1 MFPVPLPLRSLAPP
15 FPPFVLVL
23 PLLQIAA
30 VWVWSVLQPTTRATE
45 GAHGAGRENAGAT
58 RKPRKTGR
66 GRISGFRPFFSQ
78 SSGCCFLRG
87 FVFYQ
92 GSTAHTA
99 AGGTKPDRTDEDE
112 EKPPSQADTPE
123 RHPGQN
129 KSNQLTAST
138 KEKKSRPKKREKK
151 KQRGGRKTRRQK
163 PVEAKD
169 KEVPISS
176 PQSRRAV
183 VPVMCWD
190 EATAFLVAEKHE
202 NEKSRNAEK
211 RRVAV
216 GIAERD

>member
-1 MFPVPLPLRSLAPP
+1 MGEKKSKTQTRHQTGTTRPQRLWWGCLFPVPPPLRSLAPP

-30 VWVWSVLQPTTRATE
+30 VWVCSVLQPTTRAVE
-45 GAHGAGRENAGAT
+45 NKHGAGRENAGAT

-87 FVFYQ
+87 FGPYQ

-151 KQRGGRKTRRQK
+151 KQRGGRKTRTQR
-163 PVEAKD
+163 
-169 KEVPISS
+169 S
-176 PQSRRAV
+176 
-183 VPVMCWD
+183 
-190 EATAFLVAEKHE
+190 
-202 NEKSRNAEK
+202 K
-211 RRVAV
+211 RTRKYPYPARKA
-216 GIAERD
+216 GMP